1 MFSLRT
7 NRWVFAEIKNKTGIL
22 AVGVDKGL
30 EHAYN
35 ISKCLIYK
43 LYFREAFSVT
53 QRERQILQ
61 LIEANPM
68 IQQQEIADKLG
79 ITRSSVAVHISNLTK
94 KGCIAGKGYV
104 LRTGSYAVVVGGVNV
119 DIGGRSFKALVG
131 EDSNP
136 GEVITS
142 LGGVGRNIAHNMS
155 LMGIDVRL
163 LSAYGD
169 DLNGE
174 RVAASCSELG
184 IDLSHALRVP
194 GATTSTY
201 LYITDPEGEMALAV
215 SDMEVCKRITPEY
228 LSANLALL
236 QNAQVVVADAN
247 IPEESL
253 KFLAENLFVPLF
265 VDTVSTAKA
274 EKVRSILPKIHTL
287 KPNRIEAELLSGV
300 KIETE
305 ADAEKAAAVLL
316 EKGVRRVFISMGAKG
331 VFAATAKEKIWHG
344 IIPGRMVN
352 TTGCGDS
359 FMGALV
365 WAYLEGMNLKDT
377 AAAGLAAGSITMESD
392 ETINPL
398 MSAELLKKRMKRK

>member
-1 MFSLRT
+1 MFSL
-7 NRWVFAEIKNKTGIL
+7 
-22 AVGVDKGL
+22 
-30 EHAYN
+30 
-35 ISKCLIYK
+35 
-43 LYFREAFSVT
+43 T

-68 IQQQEIADKLG
+68 IPQQEIADKLG

-119 DIGGRSFKALVG
+119 DIGGRSFKPLVG

-136 GEVITS
+136 GEVITG

-155 LMGIDVRL
+155 LLGVDVRL

-184 IDLSHALRVP
+184 IDLSHALRVS
-194 GATTSTY
+194 GANTSTY
-201 LYITDPEGEMALAV
+201 LYITDPDGEMALAV

-228 LSANLALL
+228 LSKNLALL

-253 KFLAENLFVPLF
+253 KFLADNLFVPLF
-265 VDTVSTAKA
+265 VDPVSTVKA
-274 EKVRSILPKIHTL
+274 EKVRDILPKIHTL

-300 KIETE
+300 KIENE
-305 ADAEKAAAVLL
+305 EDAEKAAKALI

-331 VFAATAKEKIWHG
+331 VFAATAKESLWHG
-344 IIPGRMVN
+344 IFPGKMVN
-352 TTGCGDS
+352 TTGCGDA

-365 WAYLEGMNLKDT
+365 WAYLEGMNLEDT
-377 AAAGLAAGSITMESD
+377 AAAGLAAGSIAMESD
-392 ETINPL
+392 ETINPIL
-398 MSAELLKKRMKRK
+398 CEEILKKRMKQK